1 MAVAIQDT
9 GFSRAV
15 YILWGILLLVAGLFL
30 WTRPGTTALV
40 LVEIM
45 AIFWIVGGIFDFIRA
60 IADKPDYWGWMIAAA
75 IIGIIAGLYILG
87 NPMLGTYFTIQ
98 IAYILLAIYGIVAGI
113 LNIISGIR
121 GDRSWGAIVVGI
133 ILIVLAGW
141 LLFNWRSAIVV
152 FLPVMSIFMI
162 VGGIFSI
169 IASFYVDKAGVV
181 STSAPATATTPAA
194 TAAPTETAAAKTE
207 DKTDDNPPSEPAG

>member
-1 MAVAIQDT
+1 MAVAVQDT

-45 AIFWIVGGIFDFIRA
+45 AIFWIVGGIFDLIRA
-60 IADKPDYWGWMIAAA
+60 IADKPDYWGWWIVAA

-98 IAYILLAIYGIVAGI
+98 IAYIMLAIYGIVAGI

-121 GDRSWGAIVVGI
+121 GDGGRSWGAIIVGAILI
-133 ILIVLAGW
+133 ILAAW
-141 LLFNWRSAIVV
+141 LLFNWRSAIVT
-152 FLPVMSIFMI
+152 FLPVVSIFMI

-169 IASFYVDKAGVV
+169 IASFYVDRAGVV
-181 STSAPATATTPAA
+181 SPSAPVTAPAVTSAPTTAPAA
-194 TAAPTETAAAKTE
+194 KP
-207 DKTDDNPPSEPAG
+207 DDNPPAEG